1 MRRVSRSEMLFLR
14 LLLGAALALAVAAPA
29 ASADSDRV
37 LLTTARPTPLAAGG
51 GLVLYSAWDGS
62 RYRLTELGS
71 GPLPIAGAAD
81 PFKADIGRDA
91 DDHQVAVYRRCTGD
105 KTGCDLY
112 LYDFQTR
119 EERALD
125 AANSGNDE
133 MSGALWRDR
142 LVFGRVYRR
151 EGEVPEGVLYERSL
165 AHPDRRSKRL
175 AHQRAYTVDLR
186 GTRVPFADVREFSR
200 EPWMARAPRGEAAR
214 LTRVP
219 GGGAAADFLEAVN
232 PTAYGSSIYW
242 LFVRSG
248 DADVSVLHRY
258 NRTTDRDERVPTSIP
273 AAASGFAWDAG
284 GAYYA
289 IPKHPT
295 AEGCLPDHDCPTEI
309 HRARDLDFE
318 PAPPIELH

>member
-1 MRRVSRSEMLFLR
+1 MHLRRTFL
-14 LLLGAALALAVAAPA
+14 GVALALAAAAPP
-29 ASADSDRV
+29 ASAASDRV
-37 LLTTARPTPLAAGG
+37 LATTARPTPLAAGG

-62 RYRLTELGS
+62 SYRLTELGS
-71 GPLPIAGAAD
+71 GPLPIAGAAH
-81 PFKADIGRDA
+81 PFKADIGRDT

-119 EERALD
+119 HERALD
-125 AANSGNDE
+125 AANSDNDE
-133 MSGALWRDR
+133 MGGALWRDR
-142 LVFGRVYRR
+142 LVFARVYRH
-151 EGEVPEGVLYERSL
+151 EGEVPKGVLYERSL
-165 AHPDRRSKRL
+165 THPDRRSQRL
-175 AHQRAYTVDLR
+175 ANQRAYTVDVR
-186 GTRVPFADVREFSR
+186 GTRVAFADVREWSR
-200 EPWMARAPRGEAAR
+200 EPWMAHTSRDDVDR

-219 GGGAAADFLEAVN
+219 GSGAAVDFLQAIN

-248 DADVSVLHRY
+248 ESNVSVLHRY
-258 NRTTDRDERVPTSIP
+258 NRTKDRDERVAAPIP

-309 HRARDLDFE
+309 HRARGLDFE
-318 PAPPIELH
+318 KAPPIELH